1 LHPTDLTS
9 PARGGNR
16 AGRYGPRAAALA
28 LAGPTGAS
36 SRRAATHVALLA
48 GAALLAASALIH
60 LYLWADG
67 YRHIAT
73 IGPLFLAQAI
83 VGLCLAVLLV
93 AYPRVASAAAAGA
106 YLVATIGAFTLSA
119 SVGLFGFQDR
129 LDAPWARN
137 ALVVEVAGL
146 VCLAI
151 GAALPLQPARSPDYH
166 RRRAQ
171 GTRERNEP

>member
-1 LHPTDLTS
+1 V
-9 PARGGNR
+9 AE
-16 AGRYGPRAAALA
+16 LA
-28 LAGPTGAS
+28 LASPTGAS

-48 GAALLAASALIH
+48 GAALVAATALIH

-83 VGLCLAVLLV
+83 VGLCLAVVLV
-93 AYPRVASAAAAGA
+93 AYPCVASAAAGGA
-106 YLVATIGAFTLSA
+106 YLVATLGAFTLSA

-129 LDAPWARN
+129 LDAPWASD

-151 GAALPLQPARSPDYH
+151 GAALQVQPARGPDHH
-166 RRRAQ
+166 RRRPE
-171 GTRERNEP
+171 GTRERSEP